1 MLLSICSSDM
11 EGTPDVALFT
21 EDGATLEEPIGADEG
36 GAPIFVGPIMV
47 GGAPMGGNIG
57 AGVLRCDD
65 DVDESF
71 EDRCWEPD
79 LDPRPSYLL

>member
-1 MLLSICSSDM
+1 MA
-11 EGTPDVALFT
+11 GTPDEGLFT
-21 EDGATLEEPIGADEG
+21 EGGGTLEGPSGVAEG
-36 GAPIFVGPIMV
+36 GAPIFAGAAINVDEAPI
-47 GGAPMGGNIG
+47 GGSIG